1 MPNLVPYGTFEQII
15 FESESLM
22 TKTKLKDRDPIAID
36 PDDRTVII
44 QHGRKII
51 RVRRTREKE
60 RREADAARKLHER
73 RSVNG
78 S

>member
-1 MPNLVPYGTFEQII
+1 MAPYGTFELVI
-15 FESESLM
+15 FKSESLM
-22 TKTKLKDRDPIAID
+22 TITKLKGRDPIAID
-36 PDDRTVII
+36 HDDRTVII

-51 RVRRTREKE
+51 RVRRTRERARE
-60 RREADAARKLHER
+60 WREADAARKLHER

>member
-1 MPNLVPYGTFEQII
+1 
-15 FESESLM
+15 M
-22 TKTKLKDRDPIAID
+22 TITKLKDRDPIAID
-36 PDDRTVII
+36 HDDRTVII

-51 RVRRTREKE
+51 RVRRTRERGRDE
-60 RREADAARKLHER
+60 EADAARKLNER